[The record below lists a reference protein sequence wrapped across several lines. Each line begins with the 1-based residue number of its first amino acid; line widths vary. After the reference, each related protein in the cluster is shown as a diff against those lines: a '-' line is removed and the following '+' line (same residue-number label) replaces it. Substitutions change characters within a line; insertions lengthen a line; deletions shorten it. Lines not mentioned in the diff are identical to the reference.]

1 MVIVTCAP
9 CLASTV
15 APVAAGTLAALGLRE
30 NKKGGS
36 GYETQEEYE
45 EWKEN
50 GEDLDC
56 FTQEETSTTIVHPDG
71 SETGD
76 YSDSPQNW

>member
-1 MVIVTCAP
+1 MIRVSIQET
-9 CLASTV
+9 
-15 APVAAGTLAALGLRE
+15 RR
-30 NKKGGS
+30 
-36 GYETQEEYE
+36 GYIEFETQEEYE

-56 FTQEETSTTIVHPDG
+56 FTQEESSTTIVHPDG

>member
-1 MVIVTCAP
+1 MI
-9 CLASTV
+9 TV
-15 APVAAGTLAALGLRE
+15 SVQETRR
-30 NKKGGS
+30 
-36 GYETQEEYE
+36 GYIEFETQEEYE

-56 FTQEETSTTIVHPDG
+56 FTQEESSTTIVHPDG
-71 SETGD
+71 SESGD

>member
-1 MVIVTCAP
+1 MI
-9 CLASTV
+9 TV
-15 APVAAGTLAALGLRE
+15 SIQETRR
-30 NKKGGS
+30 
-36 GYETQEEYE
+36 GYIEFETQEEYE

>member
-1 MVIVTCAP
+1 MI
-9 CLASTV
+9 TV
-15 APVAAGTLAALGLRE
+15 SIQETRR
-30 NKKGGS
+30 
-36 GYETQEEYE
+36 GYIEFETQEEYE

-56 FTQEETSTTIVHPDG
+56 FTQEESSTTIVQPDG

>member
-1 MVIVTCAP
+1 MI
-9 CLASTV
+9 TV
-15 APVAAGTLAALGLRE
+15 SIQETRR
-30 NKKGGS
+30 
-36 GYETQEEYE
+36 GYIEFETQEEYE

-56 FTQEETSTTIVHPDG
+56 CTQEESSTTIVHPDG

>member
-1 MVIVTCAP
+1 MI
-9 CLASTV
+9 TV
-15 APVAAGTLAALGLRE
+15 SIQEPRR
-30 NKKGGS
+30 
-36 GYETQEEYE
+36 GYIEFETQEEYE

-56 FTQEETSTTIVHPDG
+56 FTQEESSTTIVHPDG

>member
-1 MVIVTCAP
+1 MI
-9 CLASTV
+9 TV
-15 APVAAGTLAALGLRE
+15 SIQETRR
-30 NKKGGS
+30 
-36 GYETQEEYE
+36 GYIEFETQEEYE

-50 GEDLDC
+50 GEDVDC
-56 FTQEETSTTIVHPDG
+56 FTQEESSTTIVHPDG

>member
-1 MVIVTCAP
+1 MI
-9 CLASTV
+9 TV
-15 APVAAGTLAALGLRE
+15 SIQETRR
-30 NKKGGS
+30 
-36 GYETQEEYE
+36 GYIEFETQEEYE
-45 EWKEN
+45 AWKED

-56 FTQEETSTTIVHPDG
+56 ATCEETSTTIIHPDD

>member
-1 MVIVTCAP
+1 MI
-9 CLASTV
+9 TV
-15 APVAAGTLAALGLRE
+15 SIQETRR
-30 NKKGGS
+30 
-36 GYETQEEYE
+36 GYIEFETQEEYE

-50 GEDLDC
+50 GEHLDC
-56 FTQEETSTTIVHPDG
+56 FTQEESSTTIVHPDG

>member
-1 MVIVTCAP
+1 MI
-9 CLASTV
+9 TV
-15 APVAAGTLAALGLRE
+15 SIQETRR
-30 NKKGGS
+30 
-36 GYETQEEYE
+36 GYSEFETEEDYRN
-45 EWKEN
+45 WVDD

-56 FTQEETSTTIVHPDG
+56 FTQEESSTTIVHPDG

>member
-1 MVIVTCAP
+1 MARDLHHAMGLNRGRGIMI
-9 CLASTV
+9 TV
-15 APVAAGTLAALGLRE
+15 SIQE
-30 NKKGGS
+30 NRR
-36 GYETQEEYE
+36 GYIEFETQEEYE

-56 FTQEETSTTIVHPDG
+56 FTQEESSTTIVHPDG

-76 YSDSPQNW
+76 YSCSPQNW

>member
-1 MVIVTCAP
+1 MI
-9 CLASTV
+9 TV
-15 APVAAGTLAALGLRE
+15 SIQETRR
-30 NKKGGS
+30 
-36 GYETQEEYE
+36 GYLEFETQEDYQN
-45 EWKEN
+45 WVDS

-56 FTQEETSTTIVHPDG
+56 FTQEESSTTIVHPDG

>member
-1 MVIVTCAP
+1 MI
-9 CLASTV
+9 TV
-15 APVAAGTLAALGLRE
+15 KIQETRTGTIE
-30 NKKGGS
+30 F
-36 GYETQEEYE
+36 ETQEEYE
-45 EWKEN
+45 EWKEG

>member
-1 MVIVTCAP
+1 MIRVSIQET
-9 CLASTV
+9 
-15 APVAAGTLAALGLRE
+15 RR
-30 NKKGGS
+30 
-36 GYETQEEYE
+36 GYIEFETQEEYE

>member
-1 MVIVTCAP
+1 MI
-9 CLASTV
+9 TV
-15 APVAAGTLAALGLRE
+15 SIQE
-30 NKKGGS
+30 NRR
-36 GYETQEEYE
+36 GYIEFETQEEYE

-56 FTQEETSTTIVHPDG
+56 FTQEESSTTIVHPDG

-76 YSDSPQNW
+76 YSCSPQNW

>member
-1 MVIVTCAP
+1 MI
-9 CLASTV
+9 TV
-15 APVAAGTLAALGLRE
+15 KIQETRTGTIE
-30 NKKGGS
+30 F
-36 GYETQEEYE
+36 ETQEEYE
-45 EWKEN
+45 EWKEE

-56 FTQEETSTTIVHPDG
+56 ALCEGTSTTIVHPDD

>member
-1 MVIVTCAP
+1 MI
-9 CLASTV
+9 TV
-15 APVAAGTLAALGLRE
+15 SIQETRR
-30 NKKGGS
+30 
-36 GYETQEEYE
+36 GYIEFETQEEYE

-56 FTQEETSTTIVHPDG
+56 FTQEESSTTIVHPDG

>member
-1 MVIVTCAP
+1 MI
-9 CLASTV
+9 TV
-15 APVAAGTLAALGLRE
+15 SIQETRR
-30 NKKGGS
+30 
-36 GYETQEEYE
+36 GYIEFETQKEYE

-56 FTQEETSTTIVHPDG
+56 FTQEESSTTIVHPDG

>member
-1 MVIVTCAP
+1 MI
-9 CLASTV
+9 TV
-15 APVAAGTLAALGLRE
+15 SIQETRR
-30 NKKGGS
+30 
-36 GYETQEEYE
+36 GYIEFETQEEYE

-56 FTQEETSTTIVHPDG
+56 FTQEESSTTIVHPDG

-76 YSDSPQNW
+76 YSCSPQNW

>member
-1 MVIVTCAP
+1 MGLNRERGVMI
-9 CLASTV
+9 TV
-15 APVAAGTLAALGLRE
+15 SIQETRR
-30 NKKGGS
+30 
-36 GYETQEEYE
+36 GYIEFETQEEYE

-56 FTQEETSTTIVHPDG
+56 FTQEESSTTIVHPDG

-76 YSDSPQNW
+76 YSCSPQNW

>member
-1 MVIVTCAP
+1 MI
-9 CLASTV
+9 TV
-15 APVAAGTLAALGLRE
+15 SIQETRR
-30 NKKGGS
+30 
-36 GYETQEEYE
+36 GYIEFETQEEYE

-56 FTQEETSTTIVHPDG
+56 FTQEESSTTIVHPDG

-76 YSDSPQNW
+76 YSCSPRNW

>member
-1 MVIVTCAP
+1 MI
-9 CLASTV
+9 TV
-15 APVAAGTLAALGLRE
+15 SIQE
-30 NKKGGS
+30 NRR
-36 GYETQEEYE
+36 GYIEFETQEEYE

-56 FTQEETSTTIVHPDG
+56 FTQEESSTTIVHPDG

>member
-1 MVIVTCAP
+1 MI
-9 CLASTV
+9 TV
-15 APVAAGTLAALGLRE
+15 SIQETRR
-30 NKKGGS
+30 
-36 GYETQEEYE
+36 GYIEFETQEEYE

-76 YSDSPQNW
+76 YSCSPQNW

>member
-1 MVIVTCAP
+1 MI
-9 CLASTV
+9 TV
-15 APVAAGTLAALGLRE
+15 SIQETRR
-30 NKKGGS
+30 
-36 GYETQEEYE
+36 GYIEFETQEEYE

-56 FTQEETSTTIVHPDG
+56 FTQEESSTTIVHPDG

-76 YSDSPQNW
+76 YADSPQNW

>member
-1 MVIVTCAP
+1 MI
-9 CLASTV
+9 TV
-15 APVAAGTLAALGLRE
+15 SIQETRR
-30 NKKGGS
+30 
-36 GYETQEEYE
+36 GYMEFETQEEYE
-45 EWKEN
+45 EWKEE

-56 FTQEETSTTIVHPDG
+56 FTQEESSTTIVHPDG

>member
-1 MVIVTCAP
+1 MARDLHHAMGLNRGRGVMI
-9 CLASTV
+9 TV
-15 APVAAGTLAALGLRE
+15 SIQETRR
-30 NKKGGS
+30 
-36 GYETQEEYE
+36 GYIEFETQEEYE

-56 FTQEETSTTIVHPDG
+56 FTQEESSTTLVHPDG